1 MLLVK
6 RSFSEITFYYY
17 VCHDLKSKRH
27 KKKQGKGKRTNK
39 WNIGK
44 GRNWDDEDNI

>member
-27 KKKQGKGKRTNK
+27 KKKSREKEKEQINET
-39 WNIGK
+39 
-44 GRNWDDEDNI
+44 